1 MTNPQGFQKAQSIL
15 QSNGNQEQLLQ
26 QLMGNM
32 KPEQKENILRTAQ
45 SWGCPKDILTKIQNM
60 K

>member
-1 MTNPQGFQKAQSIL
+1 MKNPQVFQRAQSIL

-26 QLMGNM
+26 QLMGNL
-32 KPEQKENILRTAQ
+32 KPEQKENVLKTAKNL
-45 SWGCPKDILTKIQNM
+45 GCPPEILTKVQNM